1 MTHLLRVSIGKS
13 VTLQLQLNEGLP
25 AVEADATQ
33 LRQVVMNLVVNASD
47 AIGDRAGVISVTS
60 SAVTATR
67 ELLTDSY
74 LAPDLPPGRYVA
86 LEVRDSG
93 TGMDSDTMARIFD
106 PFFTTK
112 FTGRG
117 LGLAAV
123 LGIVRGHKGAITV
136 ESEPGKGTA
145 FQLLIPAT
153 GGTPVEPAEKND
165 PAPWK
170 GSGLVLVV
178 DDEPSVRAVTIR
190 ALRLFGFETLEA
202 SDGFEGVE
210 SFREHAD
217 EIRCVLLDMT
227 MPRMNGEE
235 TFIAMKEIRPDA
247 RILLMSGYAEQE
259 VADRF
264 KDRGLSGFIQKPY
277 ELGALR
283 DALQGALDGDA
294 TT

>member
-1 MTHLLRVSIGKS
+1 
-13 VTLQLQLNEGLP
+13 
-25 AVEADATQ
+25 
-33 LRQVVMNLVVNASD
+33 
-47 AIGDRAGVISVTS
+47 
-60 SAVTATR
+60 
-67 ELLTDSY
+67 
-74 LAPDLPPGRYVA
+74 
-86 LEVRDSG
+86 
-93 TGMDSDTMARIFD
+93 MAHR
-106 PFFTTK
+106 
-112 FTGRG
+112 
-117 LGLAAV
+117 
-123 LGIVRGHKGAITV
+123 GAITV

-145 FQLLIPAT
+145 FRLLIPAT

-165 PAPWK
+165 PAPWR

-178 DDEPSVRAVTIR
+178 DDEPTVRAVTIR
-190 ALRLFGFETLEA
+190 ALRLFGFETIEA
-202 SDGFEGVE
+202 NDGFEGVE

-283 DALQGALDGDA
+283 DALQEALEDGA